1 MRLTVQTDY
10 ALRVLMHV
18 ALQNDDLVQIADIAK
33 DFDISRNHLVK
44 IVHLLSKRGY
54 LKTVQGRNGGIRLA
68 RSMNDIKVGQLVRDF
83 EPDFKLV
90 ECYELESSTCRIQSA
105 CVLQNV
111 LNDAL
116 KDFLKRLEGVTLV
129 ALIQP
134 RRELQSLLK
143 LPVRPI
149 VITV

>member
-18 ALQNDDLVQIADIAK
+18 ALQGNELVQIADIAK

-44 IVHLLSKRGY
+44 VTHGLAKQGY
-54 LKTVQGRNGGIRLA
+54 LETVRGRNGGIRLGKSA
-68 RSMNDIKVGQLVRDF
+68 HDIRVGQLVRDF

-90 ECYELESSTCRIQSA
+90 ECYEKESSACRIQSA
-105 CVLQNV
+105 CVLQDV
-111 LNDAL
+111 LNEAL
-116 KDFLKRLEGVTLV
+116 QDFLNRLDGVTL
-129 ALIQP
+129 AELIQP

-143 LPVRPI
+143 LPIKPI
-149 VITV
+149 LMTA